1 MNLELGTKA
10 TYSTIVDSNNTAKA
24 MGSGSLEVF
33 ATPSMVAIMEKA
45 STIALEP
52 YLENGSTTV
61 GTNMNVAHTS
71 ATPVGMKVT
80 AEATVTNVDGREIT
94 FNVKAF
100 DEVGLI
106 GEGTHKRFI
115 VYAEKFQSKANAKL
129 K

>member
-52 YLENGSTTV
+52 YLESGSTTV

-71 ATPVGMKVT
+71 ATPVGIKVT
-80 AEATVTNVDGREIT
+80 AEATVTNVNGREIT
-94 FNVKAF
+94 FDVKAF